1 MLVYQRVDLFPPFLR
16 GPAHVTDGAHRLGH
30 RPAALG
36 RARFG
41 LADAAGLRGRRRGGV
56 DAQRGADAGG
66 NDGGKIGKKPG
77 GTHGK
82 MLTNDVFMEE
92 TWEKHGKNKPWEHD
106 GTLTFCGN
114 TYFMGKK

>member
-66 NDGGKIGKKPG
+66 NDGGNMGKNLGKPM
-77 GTHGK
+77 GK
-82 MLTNDVFMEE
+82 CSQMMFL
-92 TWEKHGKNKPWEHD
+92 WKKHGKNKPWEHD